1 MKCTF
6 YIHFNWGFFRKLPF
20 LCLINMSIWHT
31 IAIILLMIS
40 LCVAVEECSTA
51 PLLSPAANTDQRSGR
66 GLDQNNNQ
74 CPVLLD
80 HVWISLSWGQTLFSL
95 MFGEWWGREGTPLG
109 AWKLVMG
116 RSKHTQGCVGDG
128 GRVWGVTLSADC
140 WRWREEWSCL
150 GPDAGYDHWGCLR
163 HCSGPLVTSRTA
175 ASLRP
180 THRGLPTPRHTTP
193 HTATLCAAHAGNML
207 ALPSNGNC

>member
-1 MKCTF
+1 M
-6 YIHFNWGFFRKLPF
+6 N
-20 LCLINMSIWHT
+20 IWHT

-51 PLLSPAANTDQRSGR
+51 PLLSPAANTEQRSGR

-80 HVWISLSWGQTLFSL
+80 HVWISLSWGQTGQTLFSL

-116 RSKHTQGCVGDG
+116 RSKHTQGCVVQGMEG
-128 GRVWGVTLSADC
+128 EYEGSPCQLTAGW
-140 WRWREEWSCL
+140 WWREEWSCL

-180 THRGLPTPRHTTP
+180 THRGLPTTP
-193 HTATLCAAHAGNML
+193 ATQHHIPQHCVLLML
-207 ALPSNGNC
+207 AIC

>member
-1 MKCTF
+1 M
-6 YIHFNWGFFRKLPF
+6 N
-20 LCLINMSIWHT
+20 IWHT
-31 IAIILLMIS
+31 IVIILLMIS

-128 GRVWGVTLSADC
+128 GRVWGVTLSADWWLVVEGGVELSWSGC
-140 WRWREEWSCL
+140 WLW
-150 GPDAGYDHWGCLR
+150 
-163 HCSGPLVTSRTA
+163 
-175 ASLRP
+175 SLRLP
-180 THRGLPTPRHTTP
+180 PPLQWTSGHQQDCCLTETHTPRPPHHPRHTTP

-207 ALPSNGNC
+207 PLPSNGNC

>member
-1 MKCTF
+1 
-6 YIHFNWGFFRKLPF
+6 
-20 LCLINMSIWHT
+20 
-31 IAIILLMIS
+31 MIS

-80 HVWISLSWGQTLFSL
+80 HVWISLSWGQTGQTLFSL

-116 RSKHTQGCVGDG
+116 RSKHTQGCVVQGMEG
-128 GRVWGVTLSADC
+128 EYEGSPCQLTAGW
-140 WRWREEWSCL
+140 WWREEWSCL

-180 THRGLPTPRHTTP
+180 THRGLPTTP
-193 HTATLCAAHAGNML
+193 ATQHHIPQHCVLLMLAICYHCHPTETASIMKCLLDMYDQDTAAAHHL
-207 ALPSNGNC
+207 T